1 MGLLTDIAFA
11 KALRSNAE
19 LLEELP
25 AGDVYN
31 VAIALPDRDVAN
43 APVPYVIVG
52 YEGMTNDETTKD
64 NDFEGE
70 TDNATVTITVAAP
83 TREKLGSLAVA
94 IRQTVR
100 AYFLEHYGDT
110 TEEEHAEIPED
121 VTFSAGGVSYDPDK
135 PCFWQ
140 VLNYQCQTP
149 AD

>member
-11 KALRSNAE
+11 KAIRSNAE

-43 APVPYVIVG
+43 APLPYVIVG
-52 YEGMTNDETTKD
+52 HEGMTNSDTTKD
-64 NDFEGE
+64 DDFEGE
-70 TDNATVTITVAAP
+70 IDTATVTVTVAAP
-83 TREKLGSLAVA
+83 TREKLGELAVT

-100 AYFLEHYGDT
+100 EYFLENYGDT
-110 TEEEHAEIPED
+110 SEEEHAEIPED
-121 VTFSAGGVSYDPDK
+121 VSFSAGGVSYDPDK

-140 VLNYQCQTP
+140 VLTYQCQTKV
-149 AD
+149 D